1 MFYYCKETIFVG
13 ANLSY
18 EKSKSSI
25 LSNFTESSFD
35 IDSFSLQNFNDSCF
49 TKNPSPECECA
60 LAEPLVQFDPVCI
73 NGLSFF
79 SPCYAG
85 CDSMNHSQI
94 TNCSCI
100 ADQPL
105 QGMIFNIEFSIRFG
119 SEKVESRLS
128 QTLSRR

>member
-18 EKSKSSI
+18 EKSKSAI
-25 LSNFTESSFD
+25 MKNFTESSLD
-35 IDSFSLQNFNDSCF
+35 LDSFNLQNFNDSCF
-49 TKNPSPECECA
+49 TENQSPECECA

-94 TNCSCI
+94 TKCNCI

-105 QGMIFNIEFSIRFG
+105 QGFSTRF
-119 SEKVESRLS
+119 
-128 QTLSRR
+128 